1 MKSMRKAFF
10 AFATLS
16 LVALASCTKEL
27 DMTLVSKTLYENS
40 AIDAIEAEQYWILN
54 VVADSNS
61 NGVKVEYSAYL
72 DEYLDISL
80 NNGLLKLA
88 FKNQPYMSPSTRFQ
102 ATVHLGN
109 LNRMTL
115 NGHAVANFEEN
126 AIRTSDL
133 ELTLKDK
140 SVCKN
145 AHFTGNACKIH
156 LSGASELQKY
166 SFEGSSCSAQLY
178 DQSRIWGNISANDSL
193 LLTLDNAS
201 RFSNYG
207 GASSYA
213 DIRLDNSSEAN
224 LLPTQINNLNV
235 ELNNKA
241 MATVTVSD
249 LMTGSLQNTSTLHY
263 LGTPQ
268 IEIVCDTTS
277 KITPL

>member
-1 MKSMRKAFF
+1 M
-10 AFATLS
+10 
-16 LVALASCTKEL
+16 
-27 DMTLVSKTLYENS
+27 
-40 AIDAIEAEQYWILN
+40 
-54 VVADSNS
+54 
-61 NGVKVEYSAYL
+61 
-72 DEYLDISL
+72 
-80 NNGLLKLA
+80 
-88 FKNQPYMSPSTRFQ
+88 
-102 ATVHLGN
+102 
-109 LNRMTL
+109 
-115 NGHAVANFEEN
+115 
-126 AIRTSDL
+126 
-133 ELTLKDK
+133 KDK
-140 SVCKN
+140 AVCKN